1 MNRNEITVRRRKLLE
16 RIMTEGAEAAYEA
29 ALDLCRDKNAP
40 SQARSAAANSILRAG
55 GYFDKQDD
63 PARAKEPHEM
73 SSEELTAAIAR
84 LEKQARGEDDDNG
97 IFD

>member
-1 MNRNEITVRRRKLLE
+1 
-16 RIMTEGAEAAYEA
+16 MTEGAEAAYEA
-29 ALDLCRDKNAP
+29 ALDLCRDRDAP

-73 SSEELTAAIAR
+73 TPEELDTAIAR
-84 LEKQARGEDDDNG
+84 LSAQARGEDEDDG
-97 IFD
+97 IFG